1 MHMFLYFG
9 TRVVIVRIPFANGG
23 GVAFPP
29 PLSAWARTLPRAHG
43 IDSSAEFREGWP
55 RLRPLIRLALGVMV
69 GLERVAAKPGSSN
82 SIRVNLVCL
91 ILVF

>member
-1 MHMFLYFG
+1 MATAEAFD
-9 TRVVIVRIPFANGG
+9 PFN
-23 GVAFPP
+23 P
-29 PLSAWARTLPRAHG
+29 
-43 IDSSAEFREGWP
+43 
-55 RLRPLIRLALGVMV
+55 GVMV